1 MVGIYQ
7 INRFCCLLMCLFFL
21 HETKT
26 FANEPTARHAIAM
39 HGAPKY
45 PRNFQHFEYVN
56 PNAPKGGAVVNEATG
71 TFDSFN
77 AFILKGIP
85 AAGISLIYDSL
96 MVGSSDEAF
105 TNYGLL
111 AESVVVPEDRS
122 WVAFNLHAEARWHD
136 GRPVTPE
143 DVIWTFETLL
153 KKGHPFYRVYYGD
166 VKTVIKTGNR
176 QVTFNFPGSTNREL
190 PLILGQISIL
200 PKHYWESRDFS
211 KTTLEPPL
219 GSGAYKIKNFEAGRN
234 VTYERVKDYWA
245 KDLPV
250 KKGQSNFDQLRYEY
264 YRDREVATEAFK
276 SGAFDFR
283 SENSAKRWAT
293 QYEFPA
299 KKAGKVKKLL
309 IPHERPT
316 GMQGFIFNIR
326 KPFFNDPRVREAIA
340 YAWDF
345 EWTNKTIM
353 FGAYKRT
360 NSYFSNSELSSAS
373 GLPKGEE
380 LEILQKFQSQLP
392 PKVFSKVYKA
402 PQTDGSGNIRS
413 NLRIA
418 LKLLR
423 EAGWSVSDG
432 KLRNTQGEVFA
443 FELLLRQPSMEKL
456 ALPLKQNLK
465 RLGIDMTIRTVDVAQ
480 YQQRTDTFDFDM
492 IVGGIGQSLSPGNE
506 QRDFWHSSNADKP
519 GSRNQI
525 GIMDPVVD
533 VLVELVIEAP
543 DRESLIARTRA
554 LDRVLLW
561 GHYVIPHFHLQA
573 ARLVFWDKFGRPANT
588 AKYSS
593 GFPNTWW
600 VDKVKNKSIGSW
612 RRTNGN

>member
-1 MVGIYQ
+1 MVGTHSVIM
-7 INRFCCLLMCLFFL
+7 FLFLLLPL
-21 HETKT
+21 SLITEAKT
-26 FANEPTARHAIAM
+26 FADEPIARHAIAM
-39 HGAPKY
+39 HGVPKY
-45 PRNFQHFEYVN
+45 LENFQHFEYVN
-56 PNAPKGGAVVNEATG
+56 PQAPKGGRVVNEAMG

-77 AFILKGIP
+77 SFILKGIP
-85 AAGISLIYDSL
+85 AAGINLIYDSL

-111 AESVVVPEDRS
+111 AQTVVVPEDRS
-122 WVAFNLHAEARWHD
+122 WVTFNLHPEARWHD
-136 GRPVTPE
+136 GKPVTPE
-143 DVIWTFETLL
+143 DVIWTFETLI

-166 VKTVIKTGNR
+166 VKNVVKTGDR
-176 QVTFNFPGSTNREL
+176 QVTFNFPESNNREL

-200 PKHYWESRDFS
+200 PKHYWENRDFS
-211 KTTLEPPL
+211 KTTLEAPL
-219 GSGAYKIKNFEAGRN
+219 GGGAYKVKNFEAGRN
-234 VTYERVKDYWA
+234 VTYVRVKDYWA

-250 KKGQSNFDQLRYEY
+250 KRGQSNFDQLRYEY

-276 SGAFDFR
+276 SGSFDLR

-299 KKAGKVKKLL
+299 KKAGKVSKLL

-316 GMQGFIFNIR
+316 GMQGFIFNTR
-326 KPFFNDPRVREAIA
+326 RSFFRDPRVREAIG

-360 NSYFSNSELSSAS
+360 NSYFSNSELSSS
-373 GLPKGEE
+373 RGLPSDEE
-380 LEILQKFQSQLP
+380 LKILKNFQGQLP
-392 PKVFSKVYKA
+392 KNIFTKIYKA
-402 PQTDGSGNIRS
+402 PQTDGSGNIRK

-423 EAGWSVSDG
+423 ESGWSVTDG
-432 KLRNTQGEVFA
+432 KLRNADGDFFS

-465 RLGIDMTIRTVDVAQ
+465 RLGINVTIRTVDVAQ

-506 QRDFWHSSNADKP
+506 QRDFWHSSNADRP

-525 GIMDPVVD
+525 GIMDPTVD
-533 VLVELVIEAP
+533 ALVDLVIGAP
-543 DRESLIARTRA
+543 NRESLIARTRA

-573 ARLVFWDKFGRPANT
+573 SRLVFWNKFGRPVTT

-593 GFPNTWW
+593 GFPQTWW
-600 VDKVKNKSIGSW
+600 FDEKKNEDIGAW
-612 RRTNGN
+612 RNAGGN

>member
-1 MVGIYQ
+1 
-7 INRFCCLLMCLFFL
+7 MCLFFL

-45 PRNFQHFEYVN
+45 LRNFKHFEYVN

-85 AAGISLIYDSL
+85 AAGIGLIYDSL

-122 WVAFNLHAEARWHD
+122 WVTFNLNSEARWHD
-136 GRPVTPE
+136 GKPVTPE

-200 PKHYWESRDFS
+200 PKHYWEGRDFS

-250 KKGQSNFDQLRYEY
+250 KKGQSNFDELRYEY

-293 QYEFPA
+293 QYDFPA
-299 KKAGKVKKLL
+299 KKVGQVKKLL

-360 NSYFSNSELSSAS
+360 NSYFSNSELSSAN

-392 PKVFSKVYKA
+392 TKVFSKVYKA

-465 RLGIDMTIRTVDVAQ
+465 RLGVDMTCLLYTSDA
-480 YQQRTDTFDFDM
+480 
-492 IVGGIGQSLSPGNE
+492 
-506 QRDFWHSSNADKP
+506 AD
-519 GSRNQI
+519 
-525 GIMDPVVD
+525 
-533 VLVELVIEAP
+533 E
-543 DRESLIARTRA
+543 
-554 LDRVLLW
+554 
-561 GHYVIPHFHLQA
+561 
-573 ARLVFWDKFGRPANT
+573 
-588 AKYSS
+588 
-593 GFPNTWW
+593 
-600 VDKVKNKSIGSW
+600 
-612 RRTNGN
+612 